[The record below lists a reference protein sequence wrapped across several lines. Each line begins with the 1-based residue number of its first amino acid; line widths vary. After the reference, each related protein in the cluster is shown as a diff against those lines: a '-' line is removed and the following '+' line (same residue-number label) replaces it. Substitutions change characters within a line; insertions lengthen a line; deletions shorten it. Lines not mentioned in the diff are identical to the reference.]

1 MSTLID
7 KINNKQRSPF
17 HLFVG
22 LTREKDNVGV
32 FQRLSRCSVGVN
44 TQKLMVKVCSFL
56 LQCSGTSTCLDP
68 SHCFYFVIE
77 KQQQKKKENKK
88 NNSSCKG
95 FAERGT
101 SSLFLTQAN
110 SSNWP
115 AAVDLK
121 IVSFW
126 FQPGPLANKATYM
139 WNAKMFSPSFP
150 VLSSPQASLKPLD
163 SVKSR
168 QTSWI
173 HKESVISLT
182 FILSKGCKH
191 NHISQKLLQ

>member
-77 KQQQKKKENKK
+77 KQQQKKKKTKK
-88 NNSSCKG
+88 TIPVVK
-95 FAERGT
+95 ALRRGEQAHF
-101 SSLFLTQAN
+101 FL
-110 SSNWP
+110 
-115 AAVDLK
+115 
-121 IVSFW
+121 
-126 FQPGPLANKATYM
+126 
-139 WNAKMFSPSFP
+139 
-150 VLSSPQASLKPLD
+150 LKPTAPTDQLL
-163 SVKSR
+163 
-168 QTSWI
+168 
-173 HKESVISLT
+173 LT
-182 FILSKGCKH
+182 
-191 NHISQKLLQ
+191 